1 MKLPIT
7 PHLPDIH
14 QSVIQH
20 PISCVCADTG
30 SGKSTQIPTYLA
42 QHGIQCIVATPT
54 VASVMNL
61 VNFTKRHSPHIKVGF
76 ACGGRMSY
84 TADDQVVY
92 VTAGH
97 LYRRLLAKAN
107 HSNPLGFRCLVL
119 DEAHTV
125 STDYEVLRA
134 AIRYCWRRRDFQLLI
149 SSATLSTEA
158 IESQWS
164 ACAAVNFISV
174 QVPSY
179 EVKEVFHHRSYDLY
193 SDDKLQIQDMV
204 KEIVRYNQTLPPGH
218 ILVFLPGASDIDLM
232 YRLLF
237 EQQSLSN
244 CDVYPAYATLPEFE
258 IQQALNQRITH
269 ARQRSII
276 LSTDMCETSVTIPGV
291 VLVLD
296 SGRQKVIQTFA
307 DGLGTK
313 LTQALASRFALQ
325 QRKGRT
331 GRTGPGICHR
341 MFTQFQ
347 FQFIS
352 RDSYESEM
360 TRTPIYQVVIEL
372 MTFHLN
378 PVDVFPELQE
388 KIATTIVYLQE
399 QKLLDE
405 NHQVTPDAEYVTTL
419 PLSLQEGLWAKR
431 IRDSTMS
438 RVEKVISIL
447 MVAIVQTN
455 QNSGLVYMPRRQRDE
470 TTLQHDARCSV
481 IRQKFIQKFFSKND
495 LASMSLAFLDYLY
508 SVYWVQD
515 SRRSLTQR
523 TQSWCQ
529 ENSFNSKQIRQTQ
542 KLTSR
547 LITQVLGR
555 EITLEEIRQPF
566 QNPELRTSQLEQ
578 IVVQLLP
585 VLTTI
590 YERNIFIS
598 RADFRGQCTWR
609 SIHPLGGDQGYK
621 IHKHKSICQVHGAQR
636 ILALSRI
643 HIEKQNYVMAFLDFV
658 IPLADESVPLST
670 LKQDLPEF
678 DIRSDFSGSD
688 EDM

>member
-7 PHLPDIH
+7 PHLHDIH
-14 QSVIQH
+14 QSVLAHSIT
-20 PISCVCADTG
+20 CVCADTG

-61 VNFTKRHSPHIKVGF
+61 VNFTKRHSPHLKVGF
-76 ACGGRMSY
+76 ACGGKMSY

-97 LYRRLLAKAN
+97 LYRRLLSNAN
-107 HSNPLGFRCLVL
+107 RPNPLGFRCLVL

-158 IESQWS
+158 IESQWTE
-164 ACAAVNFISV
+164 CGAVNFISV

-193 SDDKLQIQDMV
+193 SDDKVQIQDMV
-204 KEIVRYNQTLPPGH
+204 KEIVRYNKTLPPGH
-218 ILVFLPGASDIDLM
+218 ILVFLPGASDIDVM

-237 EQQSLSN
+237 EEQTLAN

-269 ARQRSII
+269 GRQRSII
-276 LSTDMCETSVTIPGV
+276 LSTDMCETSVTIPGI

-296 SGRQKVIQTFA
+296 SGRQKVIETFA

-313 LTQALASRFALQ
+313 LTQAFASRFALQ

-372 MTFHLN
+372 MTFRLN
-378 PVDVFPELQE
+378 PVEVFPELQE

-405 NHQVTPDAEYVTTL
+405 NHRVTPDAEYVANL

-431 IRDSTMS
+431 VRDSTMT
-438 RVEKVISIL
+438 RVEKVMSIL

-455 QNSGLVYMPRRQRDE
+455 QNAGLVYLPRRQRDE
-470 TTLQHDARCSV
+470 TTQQHDARCLV
-481 IRQKFIQKFFSKND
+481 IRQKFIHKFGSRDD
-495 LASMSLAFLDYLY
+495 LTSMSLAVLDYLY
-508 SVYWVQD
+508 SVYWMQD

-529 ENSFNSKQIRQTQ
+529 ENSFNSKQVKQTQ
-542 KLTSR
+542 KLASR
-547 LITQVLGR
+547 LVVQVLGR
-555 EITLEEIRQPF
+555 ETDLAELRLPF
-566 QNPELRTSQLEQ
+566 RDPELRTLQLEQ
-578 IVVQLLP
+578 IVTELLP
-585 VLTTI
+585 ILTTI
-590 YERNIFIS
+590 YERNIF
-598 RADFRGQCTWR
+598 ATTFDFRGASAWR
-609 SIHPLGGDQGYK
+609 SVHPLGGDQRYK
-621 IHKHKSICQVHGAQR
+621 IHKHKSVCPLHDARQ

-658 IPLADESVPLST
+658 IPLANAPMPLDALDESH
-670 LKQDLPEF
+670 
-678 DIRSDFSGSD
+678 SDSEALSD
-688 EDM
+688 EEM